1 MEQVNPL
8 HKSQNHVSQQNSA
21 ILIAPAYPLRGGI
34 ASSTERLAIEL
45 QRRGYA
51 VTIYTFSLQYPSFLF
66 PGKTQYSEDPPP
78 PDLKIKVKI
87 NSVNPLNWR
96 AVGKEIRDLRP
107 NIVITRF
114 WLPFMGPSLG
124 TIIRT
129 IQKNNF
135 TKSLAI
141 IDNIIPHEKRIGD
154 RQLAQYFVNSV
165 DAFIVMS
172 KAVKEEMRMFTK
184 EKSIRYIPH
193 PMYDNYGEHL
203 SKEVAKDFL
212 KLDQTQNY
220 LLFFGF
226 IRDYKGLDL
235 LIEAMSDSRI
245 KALGV
250 KLIIAGEYYSKKE
263 KYEALIEEKKLR
275 ESLILRTDFI
285 PNPEVRYYFCAS
297 DIVVQPYKTATQSG
311 ISQLAYYFNKPML
324 ATAVGGLPEI
334 VEHEKGGYVVPVN
347 VSSIA
352 DAIVDFY
359 KNKKEATFVK
369 NVIERKSLFSWGN
382 MVDGIEELLGS

>member
-1 MEQVNPL
+1 M
-8 HKSQNHVSQQNSA
+8 
-21 ILIAPAYPLRGGI
+21 
-34 ASSTERLAIEL
+34 
-45 QRRGYA
+45 
-51 VTIYTFSLQYPSFLF
+51 
-66 PGKTQYSEDPPP
+66 
-78 PDLKIKVKI
+78 
-87 NSVNPLNWR
+87 
-96 AVGKEIRDLRP
+96 
-107 NIVITRF
+107 
-114 WLPFMGPSLG
+114 
-124 TIIRT
+124 
-129 IQKNNF
+129 
-135 TKSLAI
+135 
-141 IDNIIPHEKRIGD
+141 
-154 RQLAQYFVNSV
+154 
-165 DAFIVMS
+165 
-172 KAVKEEMRMFTK
+172 
-184 EKSIRYIPH
+184 
-193 PMYDNYGEHL
+193 
-203 SKEVAKDFL
+203 
-212 KLDQTQNY
+212 
-220 LLFFGF
+220 FFGF

-250 KLIIAGEYYSKKE
+250 KLIIAGEYYSNKE